1 MTFDVVTLFPGMFVG
16 PLDEGILARAR
27 RDRRVGIRIH
37 DLRGWGVGRHRQV
50 DDTPYGGGGGMV
62 LKPEPLVEAVET
74 IRAEHPADREKVV
87 LLSPQGRRLDTRV
100 SRDLAGLERVI
111 LLCGRYEGVDERVRE
126 LVVDEELSI
135 GDFVVT
141 GGELPAMVVIDAVS
155 RLVPGV
161 LGRPGAA
168 EEDSFFEGVLDFPQY
183 TRPSRYRD
191 ASVPDVLLQGDHGA
205 IRRWRQDRARE
216 VTRSKRP
223 DLPGAGAAGDA
234 RAEDETRGS

>member
-27 RDRRVGIRIH
+27 RAGKVGIRIH
-37 DLRGWGVGRHRQV
+37 DLRNWGVGRHRQV

-62 LKPEPLVEAVET
+62 LKPEPLVEAVDW
-74 IRAEHPADREKVV
+74 IRGEHPADREKVV
-87 LLSPQGRRLDTRV
+87 LLSPQGRRLDTGV
-100 SRDLAGLERVI
+100 SRELAGLERVI

-141 GGELPAMVVIDAVS
+141 GGELPAMVVIDAVA

-168 EEDSFFEGVLDFPQY
+168 QEDSFFEGVLDFPQY
-183 TRPSRYRD
+183 TRPPRYRE
-191 ASVPDVLLQGDHGA
+191 AAVPEVLLQGDHGA
-205 IRRWRQDRARE
+205 IRRWRQERALE
-216 VTRSKRP
+216 ATRSKRP
-223 DLPGAGAAGDA
+223 DLSGAGTAGEA